1 MDLII
6 LEPWYSSSYNPPCFY
21 WVGSVELEVLKKSGG
36 EKWQVKNEFLSY
48 LLYSSSWSFAICLS
62 LVAESGGEGGEE
74 HTAQVMTGP
83 YHQPHQPTKQE
94 KIWRTSSS
102 WKNATNTKY

>member
-1 MDLII
+1 M
-6 LEPWYSSSYNPPCFY
+6 
-21 WVGSVELEVLKKSGG
+21 G
-36 EKWQVKNEFLSY
+36 EKKGKSKMISY
-48 LLYSSSWSFAICLS
+48 LIFCILHPRHLPSVCLWSAD
-62 LVAESGGEGGEE
+62 SGEEGGEE

-102 WKNATNTKY
+102 WKNAKIPSTK